1 LVLSLAFLSR
11 ALAGRLEGTAARNVR
26 LIGLKEH
33 MLSRLAIHDQA
44 SHVSLHLLDFGKQSN
59 EITVDGLKEVSKRAL
74 NLLHLKFDADDAL
87 MELLADVGR
96 ARIVL
101 VLGNQH
107 LVGLHVRNFLLP
119 QLDVIVG

>member
-1 LVLSLAFLSR
+1 VLSLAFLSR